1 MPRVV
6 LSGYY
11 GFNNTGDEAVLYG
24 IVTALKKIDPE
35 IDITVLSNAPLRT
48 AEEYGVGAV
57 DRWSIKEVVGAV
69 KESDLVISGGGSLL
83 QDVTGVKSICY
94 YLGILLLGRLMG
106 KPVMLYA
113 QGIGPITTKIGEILT
128 KFIIKKVDLITVR
141 DEKSREELLKLKI
154 TGPQMRVTADPVLLL
169 EPAAEEVKKGLKFIC
184 HMGLGGQLKK
194 KKPVIGVSVREWPR
208 CGHVKGAVARV
219 CDDLVGR
226 GWEVLFIPMHFPG
239 DLRVSRE
246 IAGMMKSR
254 SFIIGKQVD
263 PPLVMGVV
271 SYLNLV
277 LGMRLHSLIFA
288 AAAGVPSVGISYDP
302 KVESFLN
309 QVGQVNAGGV
319 EYMDYER
326 LRDSVFGAIDDI
338 ETLRGMLAERVPLL
352 RQKAWEN
359 ARIAVELAKRDR
371 D

>member
-11 GFNNTGDEAVLYG
+11 GFDNAGDEAVLHG

-48 AEEYGVGAV
+48 AGEYGVGAV
-57 DRWSIKEVVGAV
+57 DRWSIKEVAGAV

-94 YLGILLLGRLMG
+94 YLGILLLGKLMG
-106 KPVMLYA
+106 KPVMIYA
-113 QGIGPITTKIGEILT
+113 QGIGPITTKTGEILT
-128 KFIIKKVDLITVR
+128 RFIVKKVDLITVR

-154 TGPQMRVTADPVLLL
+154 TGPQLQVTADPVLLL
-169 EPAAEEVKKGLKFIC
+169 EPAAEEVEKGLEFLRDI
-184 HMGLGGQLKK
+184 GLGEQLKRK
-194 KKPVIGVSVREWPR
+194 KNVIGVSVREWPR
-208 CGHVKGAVARV
+208 CRPVKEAVARV
-219 CDDLVGR
+219 CDDLVGC
-226 GWEVLFIPMHFPG
+226 GLEVLFIPMHFPG
-239 DLRVSRE
+239 DLRVSKE

-263 PPLVMGVV
+263 PPLLLGIV
-271 SYLNLV
+271 SHLNLV

-288 AAAGVPSVGISYDP
+288 AAAGVPSIGISYDP
-302 KVESFLN
+302 KVESFLK

-319 EYMDYER
+319 EHMDYER
-326 LRDSVFGAIDDI
+326 LRDAVFDAMDDI
-338 ETLRGMLAERVPLL
+338 ETLRGRLAERVPLL
-352 RQKAWEN
+352 RKKAWEN
-359 ARIAVELAKRDR
+359 ARIAVELVKRGR